1 MKRSCRT
8 QGILKIVTLTSIKV
22 TLLLP
27 KLNLPEYT
35 FRFRAAGNG
44 SQRTQIFDTIRKKYV
59 ALTPEEWVRQNF
71 IQYLVNEKK
80 FPLSLIAVEM
90 GLKYNRLQKRGD
102 VVVYDHSGD
111 PWLIVE
117 CKAPHVKVTQE
128 AFDQVARY
136 NMTLKVKYV
145 VVTNGLNH
153 FCCEIDHEA
162 RSYRF
167 VKEVPVWE

>member
-1 MKRSCRT
+1 M
-8 QGILKIVTLTSIKV
+8 INFNPIKFTV
-22 TLLLP
+22 LLP
-27 KLNLPEYT
+27 KLNLPEYSFS
-35 FRFRAAGNG
+35 FRTAGNG

-71 IQYLVNEKK
+71 IQYLATEKK
-80 FPLSLIAVEM
+80 FPVSLMAIEM
-90 GLKYNRLQKRGD
+90 GMKYNQMQKRGD
-102 VVVYDHSGD
+102 VVVYDNTGN

-153 FCCEIDHEA
+153 FCCEIDHEEKT
-162 RSYRF
+162 YRF
-167 VKEVPVWE
+167 IKEVPEWESVNL